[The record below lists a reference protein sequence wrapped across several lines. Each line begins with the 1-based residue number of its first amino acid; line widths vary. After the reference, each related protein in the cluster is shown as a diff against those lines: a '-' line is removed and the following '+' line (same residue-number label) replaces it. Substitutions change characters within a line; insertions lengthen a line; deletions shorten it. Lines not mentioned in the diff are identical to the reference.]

1 MSKKVKTSGSTT
13 DILIAEDSPTQAAQ
27 IKYLL
32 ESYHY
37 NVVVTQNGLQ
47 ALNWLSDH
55 KPSLVISDI
64 VMPEMNGFELCEKIK
79 SDAHTEDIPVI
90 LLTSLSDPNEV
101 IEGLSCGADS
111 FITKPYNKEDLITNI
126 EKILKENAAPV
137 SKGDKLDLEIKYD
150 GKKRLIR
157 TEPQK
162 LVRLLLNIYQ
172 EAIHQN
178 NELIKTQDELKLLNE
193 SLEDLVE
200 QRTEKLIV
208 ANKELLFQ
216 NEEKEKRA
224 AELMK
229 AREKAEE
236 SDNLKSAFL
245 NNLSHEIRTP
255 MNQILGFAS
264 FLKEPGL
271 PEVTRD
277 EYIDIIEQQSHQL
290 LHIIT
295 DIVEVSKLAAG
306 QVNIK
311 TTTINLD
318 RMMNELFVSFKPKAE
333 NRNLKLYL
341 FKKIVDAESMVQ
353 GDQVKL
359 RKIIS
364 NLIENAIKYTDI
376 GSVRIEYS
384 SIDNK
389 LIVSVKDTGIGIDEQ
404 AKEVIFDHFRQIEIT
419 MARKYGGMG
428 LGLSISKAYIH
439 MMSGVIRMES
449 ELGVGSTFTIEVP
462 YVPVVSIPEPVEGV
476 VLPPVISRPEWQ
488 DKTLLIAED
497 EDSNVQLLKA
507 VLRLTGIHLLIA
519 VNGLEAVEQCKT
531 HPEIDVVLMDIK
543 MPRMSGIEATKI
555 IKSFR
560 SDLPII
566 ATTAF
571 AMIDEMEH
579 ILEAGCNDYLSK
591 PMKRED
597 LIAKIQKYIFSR

>member
-543 MPRMSGIEATKI
+543 MPRMSGIEAI
-555 IKSFR
+555 I
-560 SDLPII
+560 
-566 ATTAF
+566 
-571 AMIDEMEH
+571 
-579 ILEAGCNDYLSK
+579 
-591 PMKRED
+591 
-597 LIAKIQKYIFSR
+597 